1 MRERGRRD
9 SRRCLSPLSHR
20 LLSLAFSPPLPQ
32 YWHTYV
38 KEPTNEMVHEF
49 ILNQFVELWA
59 DYDNARGLVP
69 KGNLVEVAYADLAKD
84 GVGTIG
90 HIYKTLGLEGFDER
104 VKGMVAAELQRT
116 EVKGHK
122 VNRFGALPA
131 ELTAIVAKRWD
142 AYTSAWGYKW

>member
-1 MRERGRRD
+1 MREDDATAADACHRSPTD
-9 SRRCLSPLSHR
+9 SSH
-20 LLSLAFSPPLPQ
+20 LPLAFLHPQ

-49 ILNQFVELWA
+49 ILNQFVELWE

-122 VNRFGALPA
+122 VNRFGALPP